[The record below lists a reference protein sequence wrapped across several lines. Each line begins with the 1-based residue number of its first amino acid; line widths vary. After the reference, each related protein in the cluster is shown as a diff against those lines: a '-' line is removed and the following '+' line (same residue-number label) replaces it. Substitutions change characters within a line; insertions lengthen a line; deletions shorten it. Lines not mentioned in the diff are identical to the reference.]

1 MSAATCAASATTPSA
16 ASPAAVGTLADVLP
30 AVAGAL
36 GAPVAG
42 AGDRADAL
50 AALRLPPAPRVLE
63 VLVDG
68 LGEQLLRARS
78 GHAPT
83 LRSLLTGAP
92 VAGLASASSV
102 LDVSYPST
110 TATSLASLG
119 TGLLPGAHGM
129 TGYQVRVP
137 ASGALLNEL
146 SWEGGPDPRT
156 WQPHPPVF
164 TQVAADGVDVTRVG
178 PAHFDGS
185 GLTEAALRGGR
196 YRAARSLGD
205 RVEAALDALSASP
218 RSLVYLYW
226 GDVDKAGHVSG
237 VASTAW
243 GAALEEVDAAI
254 AALAARLP
262 PDALMVLTADHGMV
276 DVPAGSRTDL
286 AHDAELAAGVEL
298 TGGEPRAPMLY
309 CRPGAAADV
318 AATWRGR
325 FGEDLEVLLRD
336 EAREAGWFGPVAEH
350 VLPRIGDVVVAAR
363 GAVSVHDSR
372 VQRAALAD
380 LVGMHGALTDAEV
393 RVPLLTLAGRS
404 L

>member
-1 MSAATCAASATTPSA
+1 MSGPTSTAPTFSKAAPPS
-16 ASPAAVGTLADVLP
+16 AAVGTLADVLP

-36 GAPVAG
+36 GAPVTG
-42 AGDRADAL
+42 AEARAAAL
-50 AALRLPPAPRVLE
+50 AALGLPPAPRVLV

-68 LGEQLLRARS
+68 LGEQILRARS

-83 LRSLLTGAP
+83 LRSMLAASP

-129 TGYQVRVP
+129 NGYQVRVP
-137 ASGALLNEL
+137 SSGALLNEL

-164 TQVAADGVDVTRVG
+164 TQVAAAGVDVTRVG

-196 YRAARSLGD
+196 YRSARTLPD
-205 RVEAALDALSASP
+205 RVDAALSALSATP

-226 GDVDKAGHVSG
+226 GDVDKTGHTSG

-243 GAALEEVDAAI
+243 GTALEEVDEAI
-254 AALAARLP
+254 AVLVSRLP
-262 PDALMVLTADHGMV
+262 SDALMVVTADHGMV
-276 DVPAGSRTDL
+276 DVPTSSRTDL

-309 CRPGAAADV
+309 CRPGAAGDV

-325 FGEDLEVLLRD
+325 FGDDLDVLLRE
-336 EAREAGWFGPVAEH
+336 EAQGAGWFGPVAEH

-363 GAVSVHDSR
+363 APISVHDSR

-393 RVPLLTLAGRS
+393 RVPLLTVAGRA

>member
-1 MSAATCAASATTPSA
+1 MSTPSTA
-16 ASPAAVGTLADVLP
+16 APAPSTALPVPVGTLADVLP

-42 AGDRADAL
+42 AADRADAL
-50 AALRLPPAPRVLE
+50 GALALTPARRVLV

-68 LGEQLLRARS
+68 LGEQVLRARS

-83 LRSLLTGAP
+83 LRTMLAGGV
-92 VAGLASASSV
+92 VAGLRATSSV
-102 LDVSYPST
+102 VDVSYPST

-129 TGYQVRVP
+129 NGYQVRVP
-137 ASGALLNEL
+137 GSSVLLNEL

-164 TQVAADGVDVTRVG
+164 TQVAAAGVDVTRVG

-205 RVEAALDALSASP
+205 RVEASLAALAASD

-226 GDVDKAGHVSG
+226 GDVDKAGHTSG
-237 VASTAW
+237 VASSAW
-243 GAALEEVDAAI
+243 GAALEEVDEAVAT
-254 AALAARLP
+254 LASRLP
-262 PDALMVLTADHGMV
+262 ADALMVVTADHGMV
-276 DVPAGSRTDL
+276 DVPPGARTDL
-286 AHDAELAAGVEL
+286 ARDPELAAGVEL

-309 CRPGAAADV
+309 CRPGAAQDV

-325 FGEDLEVLLRD
+325 FGDDLDVLLRD
-336 EAREAGWFGPVAEH
+336 EARQAGWFGPVAEH

-363 GAVSVHDSR
+363 APVAVHDSR
-372 VQRAALAD
+372 VQSAALAD

-393 RVPLLTLAGRS
+393 RVPLLSLPGRA